1 MKLIIVESPTK
12 AKTIAKFLGKG
23 YKIESSFGHI
33 RDLPTSTMGIDIP
46 NNYLPKYLVPAKAK
60 KTVTKL
66 KDLAKKA
73 DEIILA
79 SDEDREGEAIAWHLA
94 EALKLKAADTKR
106 IVFHEITKD
115 AILHALTKP
124 RTIDMKLVD
133 AQQDRRVLRSGARGC
148 DEEGVYRDDVR
159 PKTLFPQSALQD
171 PVHEGDGRTNG
182 HECPPSGNGCGPGE
196 DRHDPNGCRAQE
208 TGVR

>member
-1 MKLIIVESPTK
+1 MVWSSAGPATLTATSGLKIIYEINHRTPTK

-106 IVFHEITKD
+106 IVFQKSRMQFS
-115 AILHALTKP
+115 TKP
-124 RTIDMKLVD
+124 RTII
-133 AQQDRRVLRSGARGC
+133 
-148 DEEGVYRDDVR
+148 
-159 PKTLFPQSALQD
+159 
-171 PVHEGDGRTNG
+171 
-182 HECPPSGNGCGPGE
+182 
-196 DRHDPNGCRAQE
+196 
-208 TGVR
+208 

>member
-94 EALKLKAADTKR
+94 EAL
-106 IVFHEITKD
+106 
-115 AILHALTKP
+115 
-124 RTIDMKLVD
+124 
-133 AQQDRRVLRSGARGC
+133 
-148 DEEGVYRDDVR
+148 
-159 PKTLFPQSALQD
+159 
-171 PVHEGDGRTNG
+171 
-182 HECPPSGNGCGPGE
+182 
-196 DRHDPNGCRAQE
+196 
-208 TGVR
+208 